1 MSTLTP
7 FEVAA
12 VQKRTVGVLVASQA
26 LGGLGTTVGIAVAS
40 VLAEEISGSASLAG
54 LVQTMQVLGAAI
66 AAYLLARVM
75 GHRGRRVGL
84 VLGYLIGGLGAAI
97 CVLGGVM
104 ESFAVL
110 MVGAVLLGANSAT
123 SYQSRYAAAD
133 LAEAENR
140 ARSLSIVMW
149 ATTFGAVAGPNLV
162 GPAGRLAEV
171 FGLPPLTGPF
181 LISVFVVGFAALVI
195 GMFLRPDPLL
205 VARQVAGRPAGPV
218 HRTAAWGR
226 VWALAKQHP
235 GIAGGVVAMSA
246 SHAVMVAVMVMTPL
260 HMHHGGADLEVI
272 GFVISVHVL
281 GMFFFSPFLGMLA
294 DRFGRA
300 HVLFGGAVVLLVSLW
315 LAGSSPEGSSP
326 RITVGLFLLGL
337 GWSACTVAASAMLTE
352 STPLDDRTDVQ
363 GTADLLMNVS
373 AAAAGALA
381 GLIVDT
387 LGFGPLNVFAAVL
400 VSGVLVAVALSR
412 REPAL
417 TI

>member
-1 MSTLTP
+1 M
-7 FEVAA
+7 
-12 VQKRTVGVLVASQA
+12 
-26 LGGLGTTVGIAVAS
+26 
-40 VLAEEISGSASLAG
+40 
-54 LVQTMQVLGAAI
+54 
-66 AAYLLARVM
+66 
-75 GHRGRRVGL
+75 
-84 VLGYLIGGLGAAI
+84 
-97 CVLGGVM
+97 
-104 ESFAVL
+104 
-110 MVGAVLLGANSAT
+110 
-123 SYQSRYAAAD
+123 
-133 LAEAENR
+133 
-140 ARSLSIVMW
+140 
-149 ATTFGAVAGPNLV
+149 
-162 GPAGRLAEV
+162 
-171 FGLPPLTGPF
+171 
-181 LISVFVVGFAALVI
+181 
-195 GMFLRPDPLL
+195 
-205 VARQVAGRPAGPV
+205 

-260 HMHHGGADLEVI
+260 HMHHGGAELEVI

-281 GMFFFSPFLGMLA
+281 GMFFFSPFMGVLA
-294 DRFGRA
+294 DRLGRTQ
-300 HVLFGGAVVLLVSLW
+300 VLFGGAVLLLTSLW
-315 LAGSSPEGSSP
+315 LAGSSPEGSSV
-326 RITVGLFLLGL
+326 RITIGLFLLGL

-417 TI
+417 TPR